1 MITIMFVRSLLFS
14 LWFGTMLYGPIPWY
28 VSATSYNGPDVT
40 SSLSSSS
47 SSSQSNYLLQPP
59 QQPFLQYSIRSG
71 KKIRG
76 HNHIHIPTGT
86 HQLLLLPTL
95 AHLNHDN
102 TMKQRDWKMIGCAP
116 HRDIGDMPKR
126 SLSTIS
132 LPNPVLEELV
142 VLSYDTTKDQSDL
155 CQVPPVR
162 SSFCREEEITIWD
175 MVSPTTSSQ
184 TTGMITLQNSMPGYD
199 VSSIDNVHMNP
210 IDTKIVPRTNMDSKT
225 NTGSTRH
232 RRQRRLKT
240 NPTKLQR
247 PSAWMTNIYSK
258 LQITIQTIATMISI
272 LNQMI
277 VLLRKQMPKLVVL
290 WNALRSILY
299 IAWRDIHTTI
309 STHVIPS
316 VQQEWHKYQ
325 PMIWLF
331 LVQERQKFL
340 QYYTQSTTILPAPQQ
355 QQQPWQLSPSKKN
368 NCTTIVMH
376 DHPLV
381 VISDQNNTTTTEE
394 EDLVVLGSTGE
405 AAAMMMC
412 PVVVVIA
419 TAETPLSTT
428 TNVVDMQDVDGDWN
442 DTIMAFVV
450 RLSIMMILCYVLA
463 ISQ

>member
-1 MITIMFVRSLLFS
+1 MITSMFVRSLLFS
-14 LWFGTMLYGPIPWY
+14 LWFGTILYGPIPWY
-28 VSATSYNGPDVT
+28 VFATSYNGPDVT

-47 SSSQSNYLLQPP
+47 SSSQSNYFLQPP

-71 KKIRG
+71 KIRG

-86 HQLLLLPTL
+86 HQLLILPTL
-95 AHLNHDN
+95 ARLNHDN
-102 TMKQRDWKMIGCAP
+102 TMKQRDWKMIGCAL

-132 LPNPVLEELV
+132 LPDPVLEELV
-142 VLSYDTTKDQSDL
+142 VLSYDTTKNESDL
-155 CQVPPVR
+155 CHVPPVR

-184 TTGMITLQNSMPGYD
+184 TTGMTTPQNSMPGYD
-199 VSSIDNVHMNP
+199 VSSIVPSIDNVHMNA

-232 RRQRRLKT
+232 RRRRQRRLKT
-240 NPTKLQR
+240 NPTKLQQ

-258 LQITIQTIATMISI
+258 LQITIRTIATMISI

-277 VLLRKQMPKLVVL
+277 TVLRKQMPKLVVL
-290 WNALRSILY
+290 LNALRSILY
-299 IAWRDIHTTI
+299 ILWREIHTTI

-340 QYYTQSTTILPAPQQ
+340 QYYTPSTTVLPAPQQ
-355 QQQPWQLSPSKKN
+355 QQQPWQLSPSKS
-368 NCTTIVMH
+368 NCTAIVMH

-381 VISDQNNTTTTEE
+381 VISDQNNT
-394 EDLVVLGSTGE
+394 VVLGSTGE
-405 AAAMMMC
+405 AAMMGQ
-412 PVVVVIA
+412 VVVVA

-428 TNVVDMQDVDGDWN
+428 TNVDMQDVGGDWN
-442 DTIMAFVV
+442 DTILAFVV
-450 RLSIMMILCYVLA
+450 RLSIVVILCYILA

>member
-14 LWFGTMLYGPIPWY
+14 LWFRTMLYGPIPWY

-47 SSSQSNYLLQPP
+47 SSQSNYFLQPP

-71 KKIRG
+71 KIRG

-86 HQLLLLPTL
+86 HQLLILPTL
-95 AHLNHDN
+95 ARLNHDN
-102 TMKQRDWKMIGCAP
+102 TMKQRDWKMIGCAL

-132 LPNPVLEELV
+132 LPDPVLEELV
-142 VLSYDTTKDQSDL
+142 VLSYDTTKNESDL
-155 CQVPPVR
+155 CHVPPVR

-175 MVSPTTSSQ
+175 MVSSTTSSQ
-184 TTGMITLQNSMPGYD
+184 TTGMTTPQNSIPGYD

-232 RRQRRLKT
+232 RRRRQQRLKT
-240 NPTKLQR
+240 NPTKLQQ

-258 LQITIQTIATMISI
+258 LQITIRTIAAMISI

-290 WNALRSILY
+290 LNALRSILY

-316 VQQEWHKYQ
+316 VQQKWHKYQ

-340 QYYTQSTTILPAPQQ
+340 RYYTPSTTILPAPLQQQQQ
-355 QQQPWQLSPSKKN
+355 QQQPLQLSQSKN
-368 NCTTIVMH
+368 NCITIVMH

-394 EDLVVLGSTGE
+394 DRVVLGSTGE
-405 AAAMMMC
+405 AAMMGQK
-412 PVVVVIA
+412 VVA
-419 TAETPLSTT
+419 TTAETPLSTT
-428 TNVVDMQDVDGDWN
+428 TNVDMDVGEDWN
-442 DTIMAFVV
+442 DTIVAFVV
-450 RLSIMMILCYVLA
+450 RLSIMVILCYVLA